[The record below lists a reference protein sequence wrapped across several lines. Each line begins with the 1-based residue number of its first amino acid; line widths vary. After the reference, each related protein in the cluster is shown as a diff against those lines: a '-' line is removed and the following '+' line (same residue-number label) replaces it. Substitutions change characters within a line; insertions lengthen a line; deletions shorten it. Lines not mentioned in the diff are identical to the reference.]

1 MRSIILLI
9 SLFCILF
16 AFALGRSLYS
26 EFDIK
31 LNEISTEYHDNDG
44 DVDPINNDLMSAA
57 MQRKQMKNN
66 YLMNLQHNKN
76 EMEVYTRLNNQD
88 MKI

>member
-1 MRSIILLI
+1 MRSIILLLL
-9 SLFCILF
+9 LFCILF
-16 AFALGRSLYS
+16 SIALGRSFYS

-31 LNEISTEYHDNDG
+31 LNEISTEYHDDG
-44 DVDPINNDLMSAA
+44 DVDPINNDLMSTA
-57 MQRKQMKNN
+57 MKRKQMKNN
-66 YLMNLQHNKN
+66 YLMNLQHNRN